1 MPNAHFFER
10 RRVSNSLDT
19 GRSPSGGFLG
29 RLTLLWSRFR
39 SWLPDGVDRRVRV
52 MAWATLIA
60 QTLLVGTGGAVR
72 LTGSGLGCP
81 TWPRCT
87 DESFISTPE
96 MGIHGVIEF
105 GNRLLTF
112 VLVIVAILTFLA
124 VLRLRRRGY
133 GLFSLALAIACG
145 IPAQAVIGGVSVW
158 TNLNPYV
165 VGLHFV
171 VSVVLVA
178 LSTVLV
184 WRTRYPREQR
194 VRLAPGWLAGIA
206 HATSF
211 FVAVTILV
219 GIVTTGSGPH
229 AGDSGAARNGLDS
242 EFLQHVHSWPAY
254 VVLAL
259 TVVLWV
265 AARRLRLPRMLG
277 MVTLLLA
284 VELLQIVVGIT
295 QARLGLPEILVGLH
309 MVLACVLA
317 GAMTAVILSLKGAP
331 ASETLRAPAEPA
343 LATR

>member
-1 MPNAHFFER
+1 M
-10 RRVSNSLDT
+10 SNSLDT

-29 RLTLLWSRFR
+29 QVTRLWARCR
-39 SWLPDGVDRRVRV
+39 AWRPAHVDRRVRV
-52 MAWATLIA
+52 MAWATLTS

-87 DESFISTPE
+87 DDSFVNTPE

-133 GLFSLALAIACG
+133 GLFSLAVAIACG
-145 IPAQAVIGGVSVW
+145 IPAQAVIGGISVRMQ
-158 TNLNPYV
+158 LNPYV

-171 VSVVLVA
+171 VSIVLVA

-194 VRLAPGWLAGIA
+194 VRLTPGWLAGAA

-265 AARRLRLPRMLG
+265 SARRLRLPRMLSF
-277 MVTLLLA
+277 VTLLLV
-284 VELLQIVVGIT
+284 VEVLQIVVGIT
-295 QARLGLPEILVGLH
+295 QSRLGLPEILVGLH

-317 GAMTAVILSLKGAP
+317 SAMTAVVLSLKGAP
-331 ASETLRAPAEPA
+331 ATETLRSPSEPA
-343 LATR
+343 LAAR